1 MEIGKLMLIEPVA
14 QPTLLKDLGQMD
26 AASDAKKK
34 QVAKDFEAVF
44 IGKLLE
50 QMDKTIGRWGL
61 EKDSAHKQVDG
72 IFSLYMAD
80 HLADSGGLGLWK
92 DIYEFISG
100 IGQTQTGA
108 ELLNEEL

>member
-1 MEIGKLMLIEPVA
+1 MEIGELLLTQPVA
-14 QPTLLKDLGQMD
+14 QPKLLDDLGGID

-34 QVAKDFEAVF
+34 QIAKDFEAVF

-100 IGQTQTGA
+100 IGQTQATA
-108 ELLNEEL
+108 ESLNESL